1 LLLSTDAQV
10 AVYNATLLAKY
21 SQPVYRFS
29 EIEIRLNDL
38 SLADQNKVLD
48 IELGDFVQVVFTPSN
63 LPPAINK
70 YAEVIR
76 ANHSVDI
83 SGEHIVTLGLNTL
96 NFTYLILD
104 DLIFG
109 RLDEGSL
116 S

>member
-10 AVYNATLLAKY
+10 ETFNSTLLAKY

-29 EIEIRLNDL
+29 ELEVRLNDL

-48 IELGDFVQVVFTPSN
+48 LELGEYVQVVFTPSN
-63 LPPAINK
+63 IPPAINK
-70 YAEVIR
+70 YAQVIR
-76 ANHSVDI
+76 ANHNVDI